1 MKYRR
6 ARSGALF
13 LMEIILAIL
22 FFSVAASVCVSILVN
37 ARLLSRNAQCLNTAV
52 TVCSTAAETVDSARN
67 FDDVKAR
74 VSLIFPDGAWD
85 GDDFSAVIY
94 DASSSDTEDPFGA
107 LKISLTPETEQTLF
121 RADIMLLQE
130 DDEDALYEIRVERHF
145 PLER

>member
-37 ARLLSRNAQCLNTAV
+37 ARLLSRNAQRLNTAV
-52 TVCSTAAETVDSARN
+52 TVCSTAAETVDSAEN

-94 DASSSDTEDPFGA
+94 DASASDAEEPFGI
-107 LKISLTPETEQTLF
+107 LKMSLTPETEQALF
-121 RADIMLLQE
+121 RADILLLQE
-130 DDEDALYEIRVERHF
+130 DDEDALYEICVERHF